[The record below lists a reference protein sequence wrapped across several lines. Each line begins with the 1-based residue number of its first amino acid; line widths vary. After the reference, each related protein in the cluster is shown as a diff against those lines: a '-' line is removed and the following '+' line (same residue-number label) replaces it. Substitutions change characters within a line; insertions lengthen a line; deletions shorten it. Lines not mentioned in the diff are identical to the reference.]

1 MTLFRILALSLLLG
15 SALAGVVWFA
25 WGAIQNLMTRSA
37 AAPTPAASAKD
48 SKGPAKEKVRN
59 EKKPA

>member
-37 AAPTPAASAKD
+37 TAPTPAAAQD